1 MDRRSL
7 LAALAAG
14 VAGCSTAR
22 RPESRS
28 ESTVTPLAV
37 PESDRREAD
46 GGPDEPLSAA
56 DSRFG
61 PDAPLPGD
69 GRWFHRLESDYEV
82 GLLPARETFSPAAPA
97 APVWL
102 RNRRQRP
109 LSVTDGWSLRKF
121 SGHRWVRVPGS
132 PLDRGGVRLG
142 PDEERVRRHRIENVY
157 DLPVLGPGL
166 YARTREV
173 RLEDGST
180 GGTAVPVG
188 ALFAV
193 EGTDYEVTPRRPA
206 ERDGDTARLETSPY
220 ADEAVVFD
228 RLGDVDPGE
237 AARLVPEAV
246 GAVPAFRD
254 AVPLL
259 ETVETVRVVTGAAS
273 VTLGLLAA
281 ATVRDVPV
289 GPATP
294 LALDG
299 TVFAARTEGT

>member
-22 RPESRS
+22 PPESRADP
-28 ESTVTPLAV
+28 TVTPLEV
-37 PESDRREAD
+37 PESDRREGRVAT
-46 GGPDEPLSAA
+46 EPLSVEE
-56 DSRFG
+56 SRFG
-61 PDAPLPGD
+61 PDAPRPAD
-69 GRWFHRLESDYEV
+69 GRWFHRLAPDYEV

-102 RNRRQRP
+102 RNRRSRP
-109 LSVTDGWSLRKF
+109 LSVTGGWSLRKF
-121 SGHRWVRVPGS
+121 SGHRWVPVLGS
-132 PLDRGGVRLG
+132 PLERGGVRVG
-142 PDEERVRRHRIENVY
+142 PHEEWARRHRIENVY

-180 GGTAVPVG
+180 GGTPVSVG

-193 EGTDYEVTPRRPA
+193 EGTDYETTPRRAA
-206 ERDGDTARLETSPY
+206 ERDGDAATLETSPY
-220 ADEAVVFD
+220 ADEAVVFE
-228 RLGDVDPGE
+228 RLRGVDPGE
-237 AARLVPEAV
+237 AASLVPEAI
-246 GAVPAFRD
+246 GPVPAFRD
-254 AVPLL
+254 ALPLL
-259 ETVETVRVVTGAAS
+259 GAVEVVRVVTGAAS
-273 VTLGLLAA
+273 VTFGLLEA
-281 ATVRDVPV
+281 ATVREVSV
-289 GPATP
+289 GPGTP